1 MPLKEDILTLKK
13 KKKNST
19 IIWGY
24 KITLN
29 HPKRAVYTEEA

>member
-1 MPLKEDILTLKK
+1 MPLKEDILTLKN
-13 KKKNST
+13 KKNPT